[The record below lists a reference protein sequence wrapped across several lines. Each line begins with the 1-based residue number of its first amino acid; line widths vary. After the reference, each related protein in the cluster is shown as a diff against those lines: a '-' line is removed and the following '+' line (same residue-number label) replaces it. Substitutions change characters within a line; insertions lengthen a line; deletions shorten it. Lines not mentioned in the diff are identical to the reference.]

1 MKQLK
6 QLQYYF
12 VSEFHYCKSCHWKC
26 IKNSFCSFWIL
37 SKRCL
42 SLKTQ
47 FKIEFSL
54 PGTSR
59 RNVFEIMPDFGTK
72 IPLLL
77 VSQKMAIQQ
86 KQPHTCF
93 CVFIMSHR
101 IKLHSVRAKSQGI
114 PCSKQMQYLKF
125 KKTATGLEPTTT

>member
-1 MKQLK
+1 MEIQEIINY
-6 QLQYYF
+6 Q
-12 VSEFHYCKSCHWKC
+12 FHKLSGCLIISNGSVLAKRKYRKCKNISH
-26 IKNSFCSFWIL
+26 
-37 SKRCL
+37 
-42 SLKTQ
+42 Q
-47 FKIEFSL
+47 V
-54 PGTSR
+54 PGASR
-59 RNVFEIMPDFGTK
+59 RNVFEIMPDFGSK

-101 IKLHSVRAKSQGI
+101 MKLHSVRAKSQGI